1 MTYYAKSK
9 PKETIMEH
17 TNILLENLKVLKNIY
32 SKDIERNKD
41 FVNERFWYLLEIIC
55 KYHDI
60 GKVYTPFQNIIRQ
73 KLGEKIIETEFN

>member
-1 MTYYAKSK
+1 MIYYAKSE

-17 TNILLENLKVLKNIY
+17 TNKLLENLKLLKKIY
-32 SKDIERNKD
+32 RKDIEQNKD

-60 GKVYTPFQNIIRQ
+60 GKVYTPYLNILR
-73 KLGEKIIETEFN
+73 E